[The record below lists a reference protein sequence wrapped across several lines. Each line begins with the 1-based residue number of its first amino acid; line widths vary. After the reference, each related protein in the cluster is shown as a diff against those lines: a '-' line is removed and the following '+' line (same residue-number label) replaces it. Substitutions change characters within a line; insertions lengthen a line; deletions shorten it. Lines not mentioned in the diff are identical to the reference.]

1 MSEGIGVDVTA
12 TPDLI
17 SANPS
22 SRDKVIHVLATALE
36 IRHGVGNGHERG

>member
-12 TPDLI
+12 TPNLI

-22 SRDKVIHVLATALE
+22 SRDKVIHVLATALQV
-36 IRHGVGNGHERG
+36 RHGVRDGHQRG